1 MSKSLK
7 ILIAVIT
14 FVVFLTALV
23 LLLKPTES
31 ESLPQNEIQVR
42 SNQPQIPDSA
52 SQRTIPIQ
60 TNSKEHL
67 LLLEKRVMLY
77 QFLGELSF
85 EMIEGQKPDLRKV
98 TEMMMLQNELVK
110 KGLIDKQEA
119 LNYLD
124 FLRKVFPEM
133 ENELIGFSED
143 LNK

>member
-14 FVVFLTALV
+14 FVVLLTALV

-31 ESLPQNEIQVR
+31 ESLHQNEIQVR
-42 SNQPQIPDSA
+42 SNQYQPQDLT
-52 SQRTIPIQ
+52 SQRTILIQ

-133 ENELIGFSED
+133 ETELIGFSED

>member
-60 TNSKEHL
+60 MDSNEHQIL
-67 LLLEKRVMLY
+67 LK
-77 QFLGELSF
+77 
-85 EMIEGQKPDLRKV
+85 I
-98 TEMMMLQNELVK
+98 
-110 KGLIDKQEA
+110 
-119 LNYLD
+119 
-124 FLRKVFPEM
+124 
-133 ENELIGFSED
+133 
-143 LNK
+143 

>member
-14 FVVFLTALV
+14 FVVLLAALV
-23 LLLKPTES
+23 LLLKPTEI
-31 ESLPQNEIQVR
+31 ESLPQNEMQVR
-42 SNQPQIPDSA
+42 SQPQLQDST
-52 SQRTIPIQ
+52 SQRTIPTQ
-60 TNSKEHL
+60 TDSNEHQI
-67 LLLEKRVMLY
+67 LLEKRVMLY